1 MARPTS
7 HEDYL
12 AALPPSQRAAL
23 QRLRRQI
30 AAAAPGAV
38 ETITYS
44 LPGFRLD
51 GKILV
56 CYAARAGHCS
66 FHPMSDRTLA
76 DHAAAVARFDTS
88 PGTLRF
94 QPSAPPSA
102 PLVRKLVRARVAELE
117 EAAAARAKPK
127 AKSKPKTKPKATASA
142 KAAAKAKAKRSPRST
157 R

>member
-7 HEDYL
+7 HDDYL
-12 AALPPSQRAAL
+12 AALPAAQRAVL
-23 QRLRRQI
+23 QRLRRHI
-30 AAAAPGAV
+30 AAAAPAAI

-94 QPSAPPSA
+94 QPNAPPSE
-102 PLVRKLVRARVAELE
+102 PLIRKLVRARVAELE
-117 EAAAARAKPK
+117 EAAAARAAGKKRREPARAPTRK
-127 AKSKPKTKPKATASA
+127 QT
-142 KAAAKAKAKRSPRST
+142 RSPRH
-157 R
+157 